1 MVGSYNWILKCETP
15 DARTF
20 HSDHGLGNWKAFSVS
35 PTPQCWMQ
43 SDLGFRDS
51 WNKCDMILN
60 VGYSSWASVA
70 LRFSG
75 LCNSSSER
83 KQYILKSCTGS
94 PFLTL
99 EVPASLTFKPPAQT
113 SWIRGRSAGWGP
125 DTVPSILFLSHWIFP
140 AVMLFPFYRDE
151 AGTQRLELVSDG
163 ARMPT
168 LTTICCPSQV
178 AHFSLTPDVSHA
190 EWEPQM
196 SKFECPWHRGPKHS
210 CCHSEPGNKC
220 RFANEK
226 AHPPAGSDRVPP
238 LARNSHQEWW
248 TGRSP
253 VEQDLQTCGLL
264 GLCRQPPS
272 LFSVRATPWRLPKQ
286 TCSPS
291 TREPSP
297 LGDLDL
303 NSIGLSCLND
313 FFFKHQFGFIF
324 SGPWLPRIAVS

>member
-99 EVPASLTFKPPAQT
+99 EVPASLTFKPPART

-178 AHFSLTPDVSHA
+178 AHFSLTPDVRAMQSGSPRWANLNALGTGAQSIAVVTLSLGTNVGLQMKRPIPLQAQTGFLRWPETPIRSGGLAGPRWSRICRPAASLGFADNRLHCFPWGLHHEGFPNKHA
-190 EWEPQM
+190 VLL
-196 SKFECPWHRGPKHS
+196 
-210 CCHSEPGNKC
+210 PGN
-220 RFANEK
+220 
-226 AHPPAGSDRVPP
+226 PVPSEI
-238 LARNSHQEWW
+238 L
-248 TGRSP
+248 T
-253 VEQDLQTCGLL
+253 
-264 GLCRQPPS
+264 
-272 LFSVRATPWRLPKQ
+272 
-286 TCSPS
+286 
-291 TREPSP
+291 
-297 LGDLDL
+297 
-303 NSIGLSCLND
+303 
-313 FFFKHQFGFIF
+313 
-324 SGPWLPRIAVS
+324 